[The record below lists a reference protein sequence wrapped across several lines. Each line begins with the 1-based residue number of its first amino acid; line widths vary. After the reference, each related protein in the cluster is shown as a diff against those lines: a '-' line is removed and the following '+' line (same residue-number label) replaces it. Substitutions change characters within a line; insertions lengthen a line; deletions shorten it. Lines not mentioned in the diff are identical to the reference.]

1 MSLHYIYFIFKL
13 ISFLLFRS
21 DTFFSDIQLLEMYV
35 VCSRPFLRNF
45 RSRHVCN
52 LRFSIYYTAKCLLP
66 PALVGWRPKGRG
78 QNSKHDRLKTPK
90 NKKKVIYLNVA
101 STLRLTRLIRA
112 VLFP

>member
-45 RSRHVCN
+45 SQLARM
-52 LRFSIYYTAKCLLP
+52 
-66 PALVGWRPKGRG
+66 
-78 QNSKHDRLKTPK
+78 
-90 NKKKVIYLNVA
+90 
-101 STLRLTRLIRA
+101 
-112 VLFP
+112 